1 VIEQLTRLGL
11 TSYEAKSYL
20 ALTRRDSSTAAEVA
34 RLAGVPRQRIYDVL
48 AGLVD
53 KGLATSRPGTVVKYS
68 ATPPETAFEHL
79 LADRR
84 QELVDLEHAAG
95 QMVEQLG
102 PAFEAGRALTDPLEY
117 VEVLRDRR
125 AINTRFAEL
134 QAGVEDEI
142 LVFTKPPYATPVQSN
157 VEGVQVAKSQRAR
170 SVYEYSIFDTPQGVE
185 GVRRFVQAGE
195 EARFVPELP
204 LELVVI
210 DETTVMFGM
219 EDPIAGSAEL
229 TIVVIEHTSLAT
241 ILKIAF
247 EAVWQQ
253 GLTFEQAY
261 DQLVTG
267 RAKTA

>member
-1 VIEQLTRLGL
+1 
-11 TSYEAKSYL
+11 
-20 ALTRRDSSTAAEVA
+20 
-34 RLAGVPRQRIYDVL
+34 
-48 AGLVD
+48 
-53 KGLATSRPGTVVKYS
+53 
-68 ATPPETAFEHL
+68 
-79 LADRR
+79 
-84 QELVDLEHAAG
+84 
-95 QMVEQLG
+95 
-102 PAFEAGRALTDPLEY
+102 
-117 VEVLRDRR
+117 
-125 AINTRFAEL
+125 
-134 QAGVEDEI
+134 
-142 LVFTKPPYATPVQSN
+142 
-157 VEGVQVAKSQRAR
+157 
-170 SVYEYSIFDTPQGVE
+170 
-185 GVRRFVQAGE
+185 
-195 EARFVPELP
+195 VPELP